1 MAQITNQYKELAE
14 NHSTEEMI
22 LYALGC
28 LEDSINLTRID
39 LTTDSETPRERLI
52 LAQLKSANAYQALRA
67 LAEKL
72 NILDDTPTIVA

>member
-1 MAQITNQYKELAE
+1 MAKITNQYKELAE

-28 LEDSINLTRID
+28 LENAEALTRID
-39 LTTDSETPRERLI
+39 IATYSETPKERLM
-52 LAQLKSANAYQALRA
+52 LAQLKSACACQALRA

-72 NILDDTPTIVA
+72 NILDDTPTLV